1 MYFTTDMSERM
12 NGKGVPPPLPFLR
25 VLIMIWGILTVLS
38 NQKNAYIKIYV
49 YT

>member
-1 MYFTTDMSERM
+1 MYFTTDMSERI
-12 NGKGVPPPLPFLR
+12 NGKGYPPLPFLR

-38 NQKNAYIKIYV
+38 NQKNAYIKICV